1 MKDSLINTKLRLHKL
16 QMKTNSVD
24 DAVSIDPN
32 QPTDYEFEITNMT
45 NTELNPPPPPDPN
58 AQQDQNTNNQ
68 DDQKGGLLN
77 KPLLNFG
84 KESK

>member
-1 MKDSLINTKLRLHKL
+1 
-16 QMKTNSVD
+16 
-24 DAVSIDPN
+24 
-32 QPTDYEFEITNMT
+32 MT